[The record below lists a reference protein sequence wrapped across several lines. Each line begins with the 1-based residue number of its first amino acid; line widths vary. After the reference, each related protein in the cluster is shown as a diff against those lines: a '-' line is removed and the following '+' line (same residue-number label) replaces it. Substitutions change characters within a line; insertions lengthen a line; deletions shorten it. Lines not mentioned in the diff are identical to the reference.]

1 MTQTWLVR
9 CGRRGEH
16 WDVDLAHSVVVV
28 GWSDVGD
35 LSATRSRDDIAA
47 KLRDAY
53 PTASPNLISNRTG
66 QLYRFCHEI
75 QKDDLVLT
83 PLGKANTVA
92 VGKVTGDY
100 AYRADLPEAGRHA
113 RPVTWLRTDLARTT
127 FGQDLLYSLGS
138 LLTVARISRNDAA
151 RRIAHIVEHNTDPGA
166 SPATAG
172 RTAVPDVDT
181 DVEQPELDIERY
193 AQDQINSHIAK
204 HFSGHDLARL
214 VEGIFVARG
223 MTTFSS
229 PEGPDGGIDVLAGS
243 GPLGMDSPRI
253 CVQVKY
259 TAGPADV
266 GVVRQL
272 EGVMHRVRADQGLL
286 VSWNGLT
293 SSAAREVKQQ
303 YFRVRVWTA
312 DDVLRELT
320 SRYDDLPEE
329 IQIKLPLKRV
339 WMLATEDSG
348 TGE

>member
-1 MTQTWLVR
+1 
-9 CGRRGEH
+9 
-16 WDVDLAHSVVVV
+16 VVVV
-28 GWSDVGD
+28 GWAEVDD
-35 LSATRSRDDIAA
+35 LGTTRSRDDIAA
-47 KLRDAY
+47 KLRAGY
-53 PTASPNLISNRTG
+53 PSASPNLIGNWTG
-66 QLYRFCHEI
+66 QLHRFCHEI
-75 QKDDLVLT
+75 QKGDLVLT
-83 PLGKANTVA
+83 PLARTNTVA
-92 VGKVTGDY
+92 VGKVTGEY
-100 AYRADLPEAGRHA
+100 LYRSDLPDGAHHT
-113 RPVTWLRTDLARTT
+113 RPVQWLRHDLARTA

-151 RRIAHIVEHNTDPGA
+151 RRIGHIVAHDTDPGA
-166 SPATAG
+166 SLTTSG
-172 RTAVPDVDT
+172 RTAAVDT
-181 DVEQPELDIERY
+181 DADAEQPALDIGRY

-204 HFSGHDLARL
+204 HFSGHDMARL

-253 CVQVKY
+253 CVQVKF

-272 EGVMHRVRADQGLL
+272 EGVMQRVRADQGLL

-293 SSAAREVKQQ
+293 SAAEREVKQQ
-303 YFRVRVWTA
+303 YFRVRVWKA
-312 DDVLRELT
+312 DDVLRELA

-339 WMLATEDSG
+339 WMLATEESG
-348 TGE
+348 AVE